1 MSDNDISGVLRRK
14 ASVGRQQ
21 HEARAMPPAKA
32 LRLSVS
38 RAAEK
43 LWGLPVRI
51 QGIHQEIV
59 GQEEFLES
67 LDDSMLLLLTD
78 GPLGAMG
85 AVAMDQQTVAAL
97 VEVQTMG
104 KVLRARAAERQPT
117 RTDAS
122 VSEPLV
128 NEMLQGLSIN
138 LAEDRNG
145 WWADGFRYG
154 DMVEDVRTL
163 GLILT
168 APEMQVFRM
177 SIDFDSGAKEGELT
191 LALPVREKPEKV
203 ERPPTGKPKADFGAE
218 FENVEAE
225 LDVVLATLPMT
236 LAQAERLAPGMVL
249 ELPPDALSRVRLCT
263 RGTCPRMVGQLGQV
277 NGFRA
282 LKLNAGP
289 GLAPAAASKSPG
301 GGAAAGSGAVP
312 ALDFDGG
319 GSGDLPQLPPM
330 DSQPDMGDGGGDF
343 GGFDTGME
351 DLPDLPP
358 LDDLPDLPPMED
370 LPDLPPLDDLPDFP
384 DLPALNFDDDDPLSK
399 LMGD

>member
-1 MSDNDISGVLRRK
+1 
-14 ASVGRQQ
+14 
-21 HEARAMPPAKA
+21 MPPAKA

-51 QGIHQEIV
+51 QGIHQEII
-59 GQEEFLES
+59 GQEEFLDS
-67 LDDSMLLLLTD
+67 LDDSMLLMLTD
-78 GPLGAMG
+78 GPMNALGT
-85 AVAMDQQTVAAL
+85 VAMDQQSVAAL

-104 KVLRARAAERQPT
+104 TVLRARAAERQPT

-122 VSEPLV
+122 VCEPLV
-128 NEMLQGLSIN
+128 NEMLRGLSLN

-154 DMVEDVRTL
+154 DLVEDVRTL

-177 SIDFDSGAKEGELT
+177 SIDFDGGAKEGELI

-203 ERPPTGKPKADFGAE
+203 ERPSTGKPKADFGAE

-236 LAQAERLAPGMVL
+236 LAEVERLEPGMRL
-249 ELPPDALSRVRLCT
+249 ELPPDALNKVRLCT
-263 RGTCPRMVGQLGQV
+263 GGTCPRLVGQMGQLD
-277 NGFRA
+277 GFRA

-289 GLAPAAASKSPG
+289 GLRAAAPPRAAAADEPDAAASDL
-301 GGAAAGSGAVP
+301 P
-312 ALDFDGG
+312 ALDYDAGG
-319 GSGDLPQLPPM
+319 MGDMPQLPPM
-330 DSQPDMGDGGGDF
+330 
-343 GGFDTGME
+343 E
-351 DLPDLPP
+351 DLPDMSGGGGFDMDNFGGVDPSEG
-358 LDDLPDLPPMED
+358 LDDLPDLPPMDDLPELPPMDD
-370 LPDLPPLDDLPDFP
+370 LPDLPPMDDLPD
-384 DLPALNFDDDDPLSK
+384 LPSLEFDDDDPLAK
-399 LMGD
+399 LMSGQS